1 MNVINMDAINVMV
14 KDVANFFDSLLG
26 FDYRVVADFYNKDG
40 YYIGQID
47 RDYKNARL
55 GMSSELRGVWRN
67 KVLFSSMHTVRDEVR
82 INFIV
87 LKGEEK

>member
-1 MNVINMDAINVMV
+1 MELANVQV
-14 KDVANFFDSLLG
+14 KDVANFFDNLCG

-47 RDYKNARL
+47 RDYKDARL
-55 GMSSELRGVWRN
+55 DISSELREVW
-67 KVLFSSMHTVRDEVR
+67 KSEVLFHDMYTMRETVM
-82 INFIV
+82 IKFIV